1 MPGSSRTVPDVAASA
16 DTVPLPDSIPPR
28 DDDRPEAL
36 EPPRRRRRWLRIAVP
51 VVVLLLVIGAAE
63 LAIRLIVPGIVSS
76 VVRENLSLSEEH
88 PVEVRLG
95 AFELPS
101 VLTGRLSTVEVEV
114 DDAQLIDGL
123 TGTVRLR
130 ADSVPFAVS
139 EGEIRGASASLM
151 IGKDEL
157 PAAIGLFTAGVADG
171 GVVSGGELVV
181 SREVALFGADVRLEA
196 TLGLSVA
203 DGDVVIEPRAVG
215 AAGFDLSAD
224 RLRELTGGTFDGML
238 SPHDVCVADRL
249 PTGLELTGI
258 DLLSTG
264 AARLTVAVAPD
275 ILSNPAQLETGSC

>member
-171 GVVSGGELVV
+171 GVVSGASSWSPARSPCSARTSG
-181 SREVALFGADVRLEA
+181 SRRRSGSRSRTAMW
-196 TLGLSVA
+196 SSS
-203 DGDVVIEPRAVG
+203 RARSG
-215 AAGFDLSAD
+215 PPASTSARIDCASSRAA
-224 RLRELTGGTFDGML
+224 
-238 SPHDVCVADRL
+238 
-249 PTGLELTGI
+249 
-258 DLLSTG
+258 LST
-264 AARLTVAVAPD
+264 A
-275 ILSNPAQLETGSC
+275 C